1 MKLNKEEARKF
12 CYEVKLLAKKYDLPF
27 FLVTDGASVTVNNNC
42 DAVRHARLCHII
54 WEKEH
59 GFDPDEDWNKEM

>member
-12 CYEVKLLAKKYDLPF
+12 CYEVKLLAEKYDLPF

-42 DAVRHARLCHII
+42 DEVRHARLCHII
-54 WEKEH
+54 
-59 GFDPDEDWNKEM
+59 